1 MARNWLAAGFSRTY
15 RRVSECSD
23 RRRPIKRSER
33 QEALACESLE
43 GRVVL
48 SDWGGGSLLASLN
61 YVGVVTSPVVTSTQT
76 GDDAGSAASQSAAY
90 QQLNKDLQ
98 TLATEFQTLAG
109 NSLVTVADLQSLATD
124 TQAIAQAGFH
134 FNSTTLQPVISELA
148 TAVVTPGSSTTTA
161 LNDFTALFGSS
172 SGVSST
178 VITTTFTDLVT
189 VITHS
194 GVATGDLTTVAAE
207 QAAIQTD
214 LSALSGGSSPR
225 EGAGEWLN
233 SFQSSPVLIQ
243 PFGEGHAGEAGS
255 SLLGSLT
262 YVGVVTS
269 PVETSTQTG
278 DDMGEAASQSSAYQQ
293 LNTDRQTL
301 ATEFQKL
308 AGNSLVTVA
317 DLQSLAT
324 DTQAIAQ
331 AGFHFSATTLQPV
344 ISELAT
350 AVVTP
355 GSSTTTALNDF
366 TALFGSS
373 SSVSST
379 VITTTFNDLVKVI
392 GDSAVAPGDLTTV
405 ATEQAAI
412 QTDLNNLHGTG
423 ASGGDCN
430 GSNSSSGSTSATSGT
445 ITTSGSG
452 STSSSGSTSG
462 TTKVKIAVAQAH
474 PTATSALKLI
484 KHKDARGHR

>member
-172 SGVSST
+172 SGVSFDGHHDD
-178 VITTTFTDLVT
+178 V
-189 VITHS
+189 HRS
-194 GVATGDLTTVAAE
+194 GDGHHAFGRGDGRLDDCRGRTGRHPD
-207 QAAIQTD
+207 
-214 LSALSGGSSPR
+214 R
-225 EGAGEWLN
+225 
-233 SFQSSPVLIQ
+233 PVG
-243 PFGEGHAGEAGS
+243 PFGW
-255 SLLGSLT
+255 
-262 YVGVVTS
+262 V
-269 PVETSTQTG
+269 
-278 DDMGEAASQSSAYQQ
+278 
-293 LNTDRQTL
+293 
-301 ATEFQKL
+301 
-308 AGNSLVTVA
+308 
-317 DLQSLAT
+317 
-324 DTQAIAQ
+324 
-331 AGFHFSATTLQPV
+331 
-344 ISELAT
+344 
-350 AVVTP
+350 
-355 GSSTTTALNDF
+355 
-366 TALFGSS
+366 
-373 SSVSST
+373 VSSRR
-379 VITTTFNDLVKVI
+379 
-392 GDSAVAPGDLTTV
+392 GGRVAEFLPDFARSHSTLR
-405 ATEQAAI
+405 
-412 QTDLNNLHGTG
+412 
-423 ASGGDCN
+423 GGPCR
-430 GSNSSSGSTSATSGT
+430 
-445 ITTSGSG
+445 
-452 STSSSGSTSG
+452 
-462 TTKVKIAVAQAH
+462 
-474 PTATSALKLI
+474 
-484 KHKDARGHR
+484 RGWQ